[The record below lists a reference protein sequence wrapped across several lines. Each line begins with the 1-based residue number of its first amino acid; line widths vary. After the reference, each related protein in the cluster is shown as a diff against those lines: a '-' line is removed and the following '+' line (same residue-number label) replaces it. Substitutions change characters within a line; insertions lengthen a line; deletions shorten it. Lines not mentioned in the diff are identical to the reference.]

1 MRTFHDTAAVNP
13 QQKGLNFCVRSIP
26 LWVRWVEVGTHDDH
40 KMREKKAKVVTC
52 KQGPEC
58 GPGVTDSSQPG
69 QSLSHL
75 GASPAWIRQPHLQ
88 PQHQSKIN
96 KLIKTETT
104 MFRLKP
110 PPPFLQPLI
119 EKHGV
124 VTVPRWKKRVVCGA
138 PHTRLGAFP
147 SRYIPPLSFIQ
158 ISGLPLGC
166 PASPITS
173 LIANCPINRPHMY
186 SQLSAIGHHVV
197 YMKNEVAAVRLFAA
211 TRRKVIQV

>member
-1 MRTFHDTAAVNP
+1 MRLKGFSKLRTFHDTAAVNP

-40 KMREKKAKVVTC
+40 KMEKKKKAKVVTC

-69 QSLSHL
+69 QSLSLL

-104 MFRLKP
+104 MFRFKP
-110 PPPFLQPLI
+110 PPPFLQPFRI

-124 VTVPRWKKRVVCGA
+124 ITVPLWKKRVVCGA
-138 PHTRLGAFP
+138 PHTRLTLAHFLHAI
-147 SRYIPPLSFIQ
+147 SPLSASFKSAVCP
-158 ISGLPLGC
+158 SGVQPL
-166 PASPITS
+166 
-173 LIANCPINRPHMY
+173 L
-186 SQLSAIGHHVV
+186 
-197 YMKNEVAAVRLFAA
+197 
-211 TRRKVIQV
+211 